1 MRFQSLIYLGAALVQ
16 LGRAAPTEPVT
27 VARGLDEAP
36 ESAGYNDWYESDSDS
51 IHISSEHSAGYND
64 WYESDSD

>member
-1 MRFQSLIYLGAALVQ
+1 MRFQSLVYLGAALLQ
-16 LGRAAPTEPVT
+16 LGGAAPTAPAT
-27 VARGLDEAP
+27 VARGLDEGP

-51 IHISSEHSAGYND
+51 IKISSKRSAGYND